1 MVLQPSNYQ
10 FNCASDVNGL
20 FLIFFMMVKRKIRE
34 TLNKGEILEAL
45 EKFET
50 EAYEPDED
58 DQSSVAEDESDL
70 DSDKEVGYG
79 VN

>member
-1 MVLQPSNYQ
+1 
-10 FNCASDVNGL
+10 
-20 FLIFFMMVKRKIRE
+20 MMVKRKIRE